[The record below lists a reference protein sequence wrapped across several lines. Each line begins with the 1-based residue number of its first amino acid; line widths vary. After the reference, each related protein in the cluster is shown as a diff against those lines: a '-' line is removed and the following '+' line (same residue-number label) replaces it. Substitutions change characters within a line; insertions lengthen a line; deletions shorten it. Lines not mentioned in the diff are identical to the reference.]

1 MVLNFKFWFDYAIA
15 LFLSYS
21 VLLPRSRYLYV
32 FMVKVNQGI
41 ILQVLIIQLIFK
53 IIVFKQPLCVLKV
66 DQLAEGYVKTK

>member
-1 MVLNFKFWFDYAIA
+1 MNQSYNNNNMVLNFKFWFDYAIA

-41 ILQVLIIQLIFK
+41 IIQVGTNHS
-53 IIVFKQPLCVLKV
+53 IVL
-66 DQLAEGYVKTK
+66 GTK

>member
-1 MVLNFKFWFDYAIA
+1 MVLTFKFWFDYAIA

-41 ILQVLIIQLIFK
+41 IIQVGTNHS
-53 IIVFKQPLCVLKV
+53 IVL
-66 DQLAEGYVKTK
+66 GTK